1 MPILTTET
9 ITGIDKTAIRKGD
22 MIRAK
27 YISWTR
33 AINGIVAGVT
43 VETITVLY
51 IGTGGNV
58 SNYFTI
64 TAAELADGVWELS
77 WSSDFSS
84 VSTENAASETEGG
97 EETEE

>member
-27 YISWTR
+27 YVSWTR

-51 IGTGGNV
+51 IGIGGNV

-64 TAAELADGVWELS
+64 TAAELADGDWELW
-77 WSSDFSS
+77 WSPDFSS
-84 VSTENAASETEGG
+84 VSTENAASEAEDG
-97 EETEE
+97 EEAEE